1 LPANYKYLKSQLIAV
16 ALRLLHQDLVEV
28 AQNASLRGKGE
39 AVGFASF
46 VTKGLIQSAEH
57 NMEAVKLV
65 ASYSRCPMNVTVIC
79 ILEIA

>member
-1 LPANYKYLKSQLIAV
+1 MV
-16 ALRLLHQDLVEV
+16 ASRLVHQDLAEV

-57 NMEAVKLV
+57 NMEAAKLLV
-65 ASYSRCPMNVTVIC
+65 SSSRHPMNATVIC

>member
-1 LPANYKYLKSQLIAV
+1 MHKELAEA
-16 ALRLLHQDLVEV
+16 

-39 AVGFASF
+39 AVGFTSF

-57 NMEAVKLV
+57 NMEAAKLLV
-65 ASYSRCPMNVTVIC
+65 SSSRRPMNATVIC